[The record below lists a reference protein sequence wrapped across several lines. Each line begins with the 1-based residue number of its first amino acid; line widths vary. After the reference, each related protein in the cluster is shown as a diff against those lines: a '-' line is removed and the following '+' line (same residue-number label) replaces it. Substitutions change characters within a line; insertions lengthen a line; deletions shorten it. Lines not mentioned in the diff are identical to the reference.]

1 MNLRFRLNLIV
12 TLVLLIILV
21 ISAIQAVNN
30 ARENVRAEL
39 ASAMVFAAHMLA
51 AELRHVYQT
60 EELRQQQP
68 APFKLDRLVNVR
80 HLQIAFYDLQNN
92 LVENNNITPP
102 ENSDATPDWF
112 KQLMQTALRDIT
124 KKRLPVYVNTT
135 KQGELVISPE
145 PNSEIAEAWEET
157 KMLLTMISLVFLAVN
172 IMVYIIVSHALRPIS
187 HITKALSDIES
198 GQLGTRLPIFKLP
211 EMAAI
216 SHKFNT
222 MASTLQS
229 SIRDNH
235 RLTQQII
242 SLQEAE
248 RKSLA
253 QELHDEIGQHLTA
266 IHVDASVIQQSKDL
280 SSSIKSAQAIDEVAC
295 QMIVI
300 LRSMLKRLRP
310 GGLDDLS
317 FIEALQELINSW
329 QERHSQTELTY
340 RIQGQFSALDE
351 NVQLTLY
358 RILQE
363 CLTNISRHSK
373 AAGIRIELEECTA
386 TYELEVVDNGEGFDM
401 SEQRQGFGL
410 SGMQQRVN
418 SVNGEIDIISR
429 PGEGVIIR
437 VSIPKQ
443 GEVM

>member
-12 TLVLLIILV
+12 TLVLLIILI
-21 ISAIQAVNN
+21 ISAIQAVDN
-30 ARENVRAEL
+30 ARKNVRAEL
-39 ASAMVFAAHMLA
+39 ESTMVFAAHMLT

-60 EELRQQQP
+60 EAFARQQP
-68 APFKLDRLVNVR
+68 APFKLDRLANVR
-80 HLQIAFYDLQNN
+80 HLQIAFYDLENN
-92 LVENNNITPP
+92 LVESNDITPQ
-102 ENSDATPDWF
+102 ENNDSTPDWF
-112 KQLMQTALRDIT
+112 KELMHTALQDIA
-124 KKRLPVYVNTT
+124 KQRLPVYVNTA

-172 IMVYIIVSHALRPIS
+172 IMVYVVVSHALRPIS

-211 EMAAI
+211 EMAGI

-222 MASTLQS
+222 MASALQS

-266 IHVDASVIQQSKDL
+266 IHVDASVIKQSKNL
-280 SSSIKSAQAIDEVAC
+280 SSNIKSAQAIDEVAC

-310 GGLDDLS
+310 GGLDELS
-317 FIEALQELINSW
+317 FIEALRELANSW
-329 QERHSQTELTY
+329 QARHSQTDLTY

-351 NVQLTLY
+351 TIQLTLY
-358 RILQE
+358 RVLQE

-373 AAGIRIELEECTA
+373 ATKIRIDLEECTT
-386 TYELEVVDNGEGFDM
+386 TYELEVADNGEGFDA
-401 SEQRQGFGL
+401 SERRSGFGL
-410 SGMQQRVN
+410 SGMQQRVD
-418 SVNGEIDIISR
+418 SVNGQINIDTR

-443 GEVM
+443 GEIM